1 MKKKSKKNLQ
11 QTNECGNNNADKK
24 SRKVDPGSSAKPPS
38 EGFSDKGKLMEKRKR
53 KKSEP
58 MESSQKT
65 NTFGEEITTM
75 IKKQKSLHICKD
87 EGQYKP
93 GMLSDFLQ
101 KQKYGHLILP
111 WKSTFGMGKSDDSVS
126 LDQDEIK
133 KDKPRIKINPLFDT
147 SKRNNV
153 NTTLTESST
162 YTVFVGNLP
171 PEITVNQVKKI
182 FKKFSNTIS
191 KIKIRTEERQNQKL
205 CTSSTKIDR
214 VNDQSKHATVK
225 FNSLDSYNTA
235 LNMTGKLYNGHHL
248 RITGAKGE
256 TTSDPE
262 KSIFVGNLAVGI
274 CDDDLWKTFE
284 KCGEI
289 DSVRVIRDKLN
300 KKGTFGF
307 VNFKSADSVAEALK
321 LDGTLV
327 LEREIRVNQINKNA
341 DSLSSLINVKRS
353 KKKRRKPQSSTVD
366 NGLEPKKV
374 LVETGI
380 TVKTTKKR
388 TTKLKTHTPEEEL

>member
-1 MKKKSKKNLQ
+1 M
-11 QTNECGNNNADKK
+11 
-24 SRKVDPGSSAKPPS
+24 
-38 EGFSDKGKLMEKRKR
+38 
-53 KKSEP
+53 
-58 MESSQKT
+58 
-65 NTFGEEITTM
+65 
-75 IKKQKSLHICKD
+75 
-87 EGQYKP
+87 
-93 GMLSDFLQ
+93 
-101 KQKYGHLILP
+101 
-111 WKSTFGMGKSDDSVS
+111 
-126 LDQDEIK
+126 
-133 KDKPRIKINPLFDT
+133 FDA

-262 KSIFVGNLAVGI
+262 KSIFVGNLAVGSYDTI
-274 CDDDLWKTFE
+274 LF
-284 KCGEI
+284 I
-289 DSVRVIRDKLN
+289 
-300 KKGTFGF
+300 
-307 VNFKSADSVAEALK
+307 
-321 LDGTLV
+321 
-327 LEREIRVNQINKNA
+327 
-341 DSLSSLINVKRS
+341 
-353 KKKRRKPQSSTVD
+353 
-366 NGLEPKKV
+366 
-374 LVETGI
+374 
-380 TVKTTKKR
+380 
-388 TTKLKTHTPEEEL
+388 